1 MAFKNFKLEP
11 DADGIAERAQQFG
24 CVHGGLSPTAFSCL
38 LPLWE
43 KVARSAG

>member
-1 MAFKNFKLEP
+1 MLAETKQNAGMMPAFL
-11 DADGIAERAQQFG
+11 
-24 CVHGGLSPTAFSCL
+24 FSL